1 MKIINLTD
9 AVTNNYSINYYNYM
23 YNKHFKPIFP

>member
-1 MKIINLTD
+1 MKNINTPD
-9 AVTNNYSINYYNYM
+9 AVTNIYSINHYNYM